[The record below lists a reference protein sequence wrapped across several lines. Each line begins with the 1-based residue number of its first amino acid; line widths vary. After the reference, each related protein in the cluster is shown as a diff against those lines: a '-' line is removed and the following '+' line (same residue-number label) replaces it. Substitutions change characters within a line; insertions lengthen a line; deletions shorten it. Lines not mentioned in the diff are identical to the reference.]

1 MAILSSVFFKS
12 ELNVINC
19 TVSCNC
25 NCNWDLL

>member
-1 MAILSSVFFKS
+1 MS

-25 NCNWDLL
+25 NCNGDLFIWSNCNLL